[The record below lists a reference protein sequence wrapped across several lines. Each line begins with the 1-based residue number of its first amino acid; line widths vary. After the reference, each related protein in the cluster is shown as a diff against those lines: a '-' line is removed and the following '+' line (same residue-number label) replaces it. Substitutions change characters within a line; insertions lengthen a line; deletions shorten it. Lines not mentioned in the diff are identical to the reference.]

1 MDRASLPSTPTAP
14 GMSGAGRICRLSSG
28 PFDTMSAIA
37 HSNHVFGNPAMRLF
51 GLYAGSRD
59 GSSVWL
65 GAGACD
71 ADARALVI
79 RLQ

>member
-1 MDRASLPSTPTAP
+1 
-14 GMSGAGRICRLSSG
+14 
-28 PFDTMSAIA
+28 MSAIA